1 VLSNIF
7 LSKQPSTAP
16 GVDPLSVI
24 ATGATEIRHVF
35 PADAV
40 PGIVQAYLYCL
51 RAVFLI
57 VTAYTGVAVF
67 FAVGNKWERLR
78 LK

>member
-1 VLSNIF
+1 MLSNIL
-7 LSKQPSTAP
+7 LSKIPSMAP

-24 ATGATEIRHVF
+24 ATGATETRHVF
-35 PADAV
+35 PTDAV
-40 PGIVQAYLYCL
+40 PGIMQAYLYCL

-57 VTAYTGVAVF
+57 VTPYAGVAVF
-67 FAVGNKWERLR
+67 FAVANKWERLR

>member
-1 VLSNIF
+1 MLSNIL
-7 LSKQPSTAP
+7 LSRLPSTAP
-16 GVDPLSVI
+16 GVDPLTVI
-24 ATGATEIRHVF
+24 ATGATEIRNVF
-35 PADAV
+35 PPDAV

-57 VTAYTGVAVF
+57 VTAYAGVAVF
-67 FAVGNKWERLR
+67 FAVGNRWERLR